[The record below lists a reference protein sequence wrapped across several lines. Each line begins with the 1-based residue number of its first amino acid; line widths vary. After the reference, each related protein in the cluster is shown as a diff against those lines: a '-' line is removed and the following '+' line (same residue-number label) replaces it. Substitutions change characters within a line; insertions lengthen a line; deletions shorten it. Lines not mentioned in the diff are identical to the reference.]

1 LYISD
6 FENQQDEDRFKQQCC
21 EKHRTITSED
31 GRRPQQKIYRLVL
44 VARRCEVE
52 AVDSHQQVTWIKAR
66 LAKVRRC

>member
-44 VARRCEVE
+44 VARRHENNELLVR
-52 AVDSHQQVTWIKAR
+52 H
-66 LAKVRRC
+66 AKWRRWTLINKLP